1 MEDLCVVCQQ
11 PFDDETPTATTP
23 CNHRLHSTC
32 FLSAALAN
40 DRCPVCRESLYTDVD
55 LVEDPDVDPDPD
67 VAEEFEI
74 DVGEE
79 TLRSIREE
87 VSRLAA
93 SRVSFQ
99 TNEDD
104 SVIIEIN
111 EPPNLRRSRQIYA
124 IFKACKEGNVPEVR
138 RLMSVNED
146 LSSAENDVNDTL
158 LHQAVY
164 AGNDLLLRYLVN
176 EAGVPVNSINNF
188 RMTPLHYAV
197 SSGVDMTMFMLN
209 AGSFVDAQD
218 TAGKTPL
225 MSASM
230 YNDAAVVKLLVDR
243 GASTRTFDA
252 SGETCLHHAARGNC
266 LSVVKYLLRQSQAD
280 PKTTNFLDETPLHL
294 ACATG
299 SYTAVRFLLESG
311 ADPGSTTKSGK
322 KAVDYIPR
330 ENTRLP
336 QLLAQHT

>member
-1 MEDLCVVCQQ
+1 MEDVCVVCQQ
-11 PFDDETPTATTP
+11 PFDDETPTASTP

-55 LVEDPDVDPDPD
+55 VDIDPDP
-67 VAEEFEI
+67 EEFEI
-74 DVGEE
+74 DVGEN

-93 SRVSFQ
+93 SRFQ
-99 TNEDD
+99 TNNQD
-104 SVIIEIN
+104 VVIEIN
-111 EPPNLRRSRQIYA
+111 EPPILRRSRQIHA
-124 IFKACKEGNVPEVR
+124 IFKACKEGNVTEVR
-138 RLMSVNED
+138 RLISANED
-146 LSSAENDVNDTL
+146 LASAENDVNDTL

-164 AGNDLLLRYLVN
+164 AGDELLLRYLVN

-197 SSGVDMTMFMLN
+197 SSGIDVTMFMLN

-218 TAGKTPL
+218 SAGKTPL

-230 YNDAAVVKLLVDR
+230 YGDTAVVKLLVER

-252 SGETCLHHAARGNC
+252 SGETCLHYAARGNC

-280 PKTTNFLDETPLHL
+280 PKAANFLDETPLHL

-330 ENTRLP
+330 ENSRLP